1 MRILAIE
8 YAIGGF
14 SREELVEE
22 ILLEGYAMLRALI
35 EDLRKAGHDVIT
47 AVDSRVLGHC
57 QLMADQIIAVPKER
71 NPLKLLESYLPHVD
85 GVIVIAPAFKEA
97 LYDITRFFEEKRVKV
112 LGSTS
117 NAVRICSNKYITY
130 SVLEKA
136 AVSIPKTLL
145 GYFDEDLES
154 LENKALELGYPIV
167 MKPVDGVGCAG
178 LSLVRKREEL
188 ETAVDRIKNEARES
202 YFLVQ
207 KYLEGEHVSASLIS
221 DGENIVVLALNAQCI
236 KLGSP
241 EEGSSYEGGYTPF
254 EHPLKNIAV
263 KEAVKAVKLIDGL
276 RGYVGVD
283 LVITSRGPVVV
294 EINPRLTTSY
304 LGLREILNVNIGA
317 EIVKASLGLEV
328 TTDIR
333 RNGCAIIGKVRF
345 DEDFTLSSEKI
356 KAIGEMDGVISH
368 ILIPKTYLRS
378 GEDIAVVVARGKSLE
393 EAKQHFEDIKQE
405 IYEVLSS

>member
-1 MRILAIE
+1 MQILAIE
-8 YAIGGF
+8 YVLGGF
-14 SREELVEE
+14 SRGELIED

-35 EDLRKAGHDVIT
+35 EDLKKAGYNVMTI
-47 AVDSRVLGHC
+47 VDSRVLEHC
-57 QLMADQIIAVPKER
+57 QLVADKIIAVPKGR
-71 NPLKLLESYLPHVD
+71 SPLKLLEPFLTRVD

-117 NAVRICSNKYITY
+117 NAVRICSNKYVTCN
-130 SVLEKA
+130 VLEKA
-136 AVSIPKTLL
+136 AVSVPKTLL
-145 GYFDEDLES
+145 GSFDENLKS
-154 LENKALELGYPIV
+154 LENKALELGYPII

-178 LSLVRKREEL
+178 LSVVRKKKEL
-188 ETAVDRIKNEARES
+188 KNAVERIKNETRKS

-207 KYLEGEHVSASLIS
+207 KYLEGEHASVSIIS
-221 DGENIVVLALNAQCI
+221 DGENIVVLALNAQHI
-236 KLGSP
+236 KLGPP

-254 EHPLKNIAV
+254 EHPLEILAV
-263 KEAVKAVKLIDGL
+263 KEAVKAVKLIYGL

-317 EIVKASLGLEV
+317 EIVKASLGLKV

-333 RNGCAIIGKVRF
+333 RNGYAIIGKVRF
-345 DEDFTLSSEKI
+345 NEGFMLSSERI
-356 KAIGEMDGVISH
+356 KAIGEIDGVISH

-393 EAKQHFEDIKQE
+393 EAKQHFENIKQR
-405 IYEVLSS
+405 IYEILRS